1 MTASGEIDLAPRP
14 RMDVL
19 KALPSSI
26 GADAV
31 IAMSPE
37 NFTYASG
44 VFVLT
49 MRFVRARQAYVVFP
63 AVGEPVVIACG
74 IDGPQ
79 IKEATWV
86 DDVRTYEEFV
96 EQPVDILIATIRD
109 LGLTKGRIGIDFD
122 YLPAATFQ
130 TLAQA
135 LPDVTFFD
143 TSAHLASIRAVKT
156 PQEIA
161 VLTRNARLTHQA
173 VLDAMASSVAGESER
188 VIANRITTQIIEHGA
203 DTITWISFPCGN
215 AGKQTH
221 GHPSDRPVE
230 TGEIIRFD
238 VGGTYGAWASDFAR
252 TYSSGSPTA
261 EQRDVYAKL
270 VDIQAEVIGMMKP
283 GVAAQEIFEFCKK
296 KTLERRLPFLLP
308 HIGHSFGVE
317 MHERPLLR
325 PGEEIV
331 LEEGMVLNVEPL
343 TGDRE
348 GIMYHVEDLV
358 EITASGTRILSLGLA
373 PRELPVIGK
382 PIPG

>member
-1 MTASGEIDLAPRP
+1 MMASGDIDLAPRP

-19 KALPSSI
+19 KALPSSL
-26 GADAV
+26 GVDAV
-31 IAMSPE
+31 IAMNPE

-63 AVGEPVVIACG
+63 AAGEPVVIACG

-79 IKEATWV
+79 IKEATWI
-86 DDVRTYEEFV
+86 DEVRTYEEFV

-109 LGLTKGRIGIDFD
+109 LGLEKGRIGIDFD

-130 TLAQA
+130 TLTRA
-135 LPDVTFFD
+135 LPEASFLD
-143 TSAHLASIRAVKT
+143 TSAELAAIRSVKT
-156 PQEIA
+156 RQEIA
-161 VLTRNARLTHQA
+161 VLERNAKLTHRA

-188 VIANRITTQIIEHGA
+188 VIANRIATQIIEHGA

-230 TGEIIRFD
+230 PGEIIRFD

-283 GVAAQEIFEFCKK
+283 GVVAQEVFAFCKK
-296 KTLERRLPFLLP
+296 KTLERGLPFLLP
-308 HIGHSFGVE
+308 HIGHSFGIE
-317 MHERPLLR
+317 IHERPLLR

-343 TGDRE
+343 TSDGQ

-358 EITASGTRILSLGLA
+358 EITGSGTRILSLGLA
-373 PRELPVIGK
+373 LRELPVIGE
-382 PIPG
+382 PVSG